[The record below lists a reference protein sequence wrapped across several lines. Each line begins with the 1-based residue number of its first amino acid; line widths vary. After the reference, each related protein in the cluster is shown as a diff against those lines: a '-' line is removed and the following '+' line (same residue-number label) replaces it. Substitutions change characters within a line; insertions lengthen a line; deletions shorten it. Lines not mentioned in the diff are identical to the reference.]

1 MNYYVADTHALYWY
15 FINSPQLSKRA
26 SAVFDEADNGQALIY
41 IPAIAVAELYYL
53 NKKYGF
59 PLAIPAIIAH
69 LRQSAQF
76 ELLPFE
82 AVDVLEFDAH
92 AAVPEMHDRIITG
105 VAARLNVPCLTCD
118 GQIVKSQLVN
128 VVW

>member
-15 FINSPQLSKRA
+15 FTNSPQLGARA
-26 SAVFDEADNGQALIY
+26 SAAFNEADNRQALIY
-41 IPAIAVAELYYL
+41 VPAIAVAELYYL

-59 PLAIPAIIAH
+59 PLAIPAIIAQ
-69 LRQSAQF
+69 LQQGAQF

-82 AVDVLEFDAH
+82 AREVLEFDTN
-92 AAVPEMHDRIITG
+92 AAVPEMHDRMIVG
-105 VAARLNVPCLTCD
+105 VAARLSVPCLTRD
-118 GQIVKSQLVN
+118 SQIVNSGLVK